1 HRPPAEV
8 GRRAPQAADR
18 LGAVALERSL
28 RPERAGVWV
37 DVVAAGGRVGGAPG
51 RAPKPAGADQALVDE
66 GGEGCAR
73 HTRDELPEQGVGEV
87 GVMPALARR
96 QYELGV
102 AEAFDHLRAAREPER
117 LPDLARRLP
126 LEARAVGQQPADGQ
140 VAEPRLRQVP
150 LEWVVERD
158 V

>member
-1 HRPPAEV
+1 
-8 GRRAPQAADR
+8 
-18 LGAVALERSL
+18 
-28 RPERAGVWV
+28 
-37 DVVAAGGRVGGAPG
+37 
-51 RAPKPAGADQALVDE
+51 
-66 GGEGCAR
+66 
-73 HTRDELPEQGVGEV
+73 
-87 GVMPALARR
+87 MPALARR

-158 V
+158 VSVLDEEHHRCGGEGLRDRADAVLVVDGRVSALLRDSHRVGPDRLAAAVDSSRHARQAVASLPPPQDLAQLLLRLLRGHRAPRG